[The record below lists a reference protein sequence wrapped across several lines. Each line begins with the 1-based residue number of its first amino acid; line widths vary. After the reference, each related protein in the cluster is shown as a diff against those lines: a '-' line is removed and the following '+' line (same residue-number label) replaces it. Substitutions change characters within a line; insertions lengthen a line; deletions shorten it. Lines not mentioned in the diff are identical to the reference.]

1 MKIIILAGGLGTRL
15 AEETHLRPKPMVE
28 IGGRPIVW
36 HLMNVYADSGF
47 NEFVLALG
55 YKGEVIKDFF
65 LNHHALNGDVSV
77 DLSNGKAKPHKSDH
91 PDWTVHLIDTGLKTM
106 TGGRI
111 KRLEEFVGNETFMVT
126 YADGL
131 ADIDINAL
139 LEFHRSHGKLA
150 TVTTVPPPSRF
161 GNLEIENN
169 KVVSFN
175 EKPEDNEGLIN
186 GGFFVFEPAVFD
198 YIEGDETSL
207 EREPLERLAKDEQLM
222 AYEHKGFWQMMDTV
236 LEKRLLEKLLKSGN
250 PPWRRK

>member
-1 MKIIILAGGLGTRL
+1 MKIIILAGGFGTRL
-15 AEETHLRPKPMVE
+15 AEETNLRPKPMVE
-28 IGGRPIVW
+28 IGEKPIVW

-65 LNHHALNGDVSV
+65 LNYHALNGDFSI
-77 DLSNGKAKPHKSDH
+77 DLSNGITKPHNSEH

-111 KRLEEFVGNETFMVT
+111 KRLKEFIGNETFMVT

-139 LEFHRSHGKLA
+139 LEFHHSHGKLA

-161 GNLEIENN
+161 GNLEIQNN
-169 KVVSFN
+169 KVVSFD
-175 EKPEDNEGLIN
+175 EKPEENEGLIN
-186 GGFFVFEPAVFD
+186 GGFFVFEPNVFD

-207 EREPLERLAKDEQLM
+207 EREPLERLAKNDQLM

-236 LEKRLLEKLLKSGN
+236 LEKQLLEKLLKSGN
-250 PPWRRK
+250 PPWRKK

>member
-1 MKIIILAGGLGTRL
+1 
-15 AEETHLRPKPMVE
+15 
-28 IGGRPIVW
+28 
-36 HLMNVYADSGF
+36 
-47 NEFVLALG
+47 
-55 YKGEVIKDFF
+55 
-65 LNHHALNGDVSV
+65 
-77 DLSNGKAKPHKSDH
+77 
-91 PDWTVHLIDTGLKTM
+91 
-106 TGGRI
+106 
-111 KRLEEFVGNETFMVT
+111 
-126 YADGL
+126 
-131 ADIDINAL
+131 L

>member
-65 LNHHALNGDVSV
+65 LNYHALNGDVSV
-77 DLSNGKAKPHKSDH
+77 DLSNGNAMPHKSDH

-111 KRLEEFVGNETFMVT
+111 KRLKDFVGNETFMVT

-169 KVVSFN
+169 KVISFN

-186 GGFFVFEPAVFD
+186 GGYFVFEPAVFD

-236 LEKRLLEKLLKSGN
+236 LEKQLLEKLLKSGN

>member
-28 IGGRPIVW
+28 IGGKPIIW

-47 NEFVLALG
+47 SEFVVALG
-55 YKGEVIKDFF
+55 YKGEVVKDYF
-65 LNHHALNGDVSV
+65 LNYHALNGDISV
-77 DLSNGKAKPHKSDH
+77 DLSNGAVKAHESEH

-106 TGGRI
+106 TGGRV
-111 KRLEEFVGNETFMVT
+111 KRLKDFIGDETFMVT

-131 ADIDINAL
+131 ANVDVNAL
-139 LEFHRSHGKLA
+139 LEFHRGHGKLA

-161 GNLEIENN
+161 GNLEIDNG
-169 KVVSFN
+169 KVISFN
-175 EKPEDNEGLIN
+175 EKPEENDGLIN
-186 GGFFVFEPAVFD
+186 GGFFVFEPAVFS
-198 YIEGDETSL
+198 YIMGDETSL
-207 EREPLERLAKDEQLM
+207 EREPLERLAKDDELM

-236 LEKRLLEKLLKSGN
+236 LEKQLLETLWKSGN